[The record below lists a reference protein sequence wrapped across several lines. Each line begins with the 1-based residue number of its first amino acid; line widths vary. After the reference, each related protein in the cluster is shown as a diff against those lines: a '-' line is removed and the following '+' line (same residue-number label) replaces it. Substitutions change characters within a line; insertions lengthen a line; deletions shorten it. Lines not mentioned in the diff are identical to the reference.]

1 MTYCALRSSLTAQPP
16 ITIPEIA
23 LRLGVHPSYYRNGIE
38 VLELDRLPMDR
49 EFGPAAGARD
59 ANMSDLVSTWARE
72 NETLVR
78 VVPVGPP
85 PIREDGRHIW
95 RFDGGPH
102 ANEEVFLPGQTVPQ
116 WDVDTRTIGLRTIAV
131 VPPGGV
137 LLITSADELAGQE
150 EEDGWSADA
159 GLIVTAA
166 SFSVAATFASEEA
179 TAHHEPG
186 HAFTAHHEPEQEP
199 AAYHDPGHEGADS
212 HAGLDDPHLGGQDAV
227 QAAEDYFNSESQ
239 AADDI
244 IGNMRS

>member
-1 MTYCALRSSLTAQPP
+1 MTYCVLRSSLTAQPP
-16 ITIPEIA
+16 LTIPEIA

-38 VLELDRLPMDR
+38 VLGLDRLPVDR
-49 EFGPAAGARD
+49 EFVPAAGVHD
-59 ANMSDLVSTWARE
+59 GNMSDLVSTWATE

-78 VVPVGPP
+78 VVPVDPP
-85 PIREDGRHIW
+85 PIREDGRGVW

-137 LLITSADELAGQE
+137 LLITSADERAREE
-150 EEDGWSADA
+150 EEDGWSGGV

-166 SFSVAATFASEEA
+166 SFSVAATFGSEEA

-186 HAFTAHHEPEQEP
+186 HAPAAHHEPGQEA
-199 AAYHDPGHEGADS
+199 AAYHDPGQEGADS
-212 HAGLDDPHLGGQDAV
+212 HGGVDEPHFEGQDAV
-227 QAAEDYFNSESQ
+227 QAAEDVFNNETT
-239 AADDI
+239 ADETI
-244 IGNMRS
+244 LNNMH